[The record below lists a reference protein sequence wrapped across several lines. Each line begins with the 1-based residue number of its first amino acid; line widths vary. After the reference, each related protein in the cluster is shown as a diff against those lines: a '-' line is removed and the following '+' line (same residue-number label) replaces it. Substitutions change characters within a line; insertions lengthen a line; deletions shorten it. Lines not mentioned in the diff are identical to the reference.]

1 MRSKVSMFFG
11 IHTSE
16 WDVVYYIQP
25 IFLHVKFLCVKHSA
39 FRPSLFILLF
49 CTFFFE
55 IELNHLWQIRN
66 EEQKFKSNK
75 FPIFEMICNHP
86 PLFNIQT
93 DKNNISKFFFP
104 FMFRTRI
111 ARLRSSGDISW
122 DHHVTKSFVLHYRP
136 RWPLHNF
143 RITEFDKNYIS
154 IFPFIFRFY
163 IKFPF

>member
-1 MRSKVSMFFG
+1 MSFITYNQYFFMSSFYVSN
-11 IHTSE
+11 
-16 WDVVYYIQP
+16 IQ
-25 IFLHVKFLCVKHSA
+25 HSGL
-39 FRPSLFILLF
+39 PCLYFILF
-49 CTFFFE
+49 FTFFFE

-136 RWPLHNF
+136 HVIGSGLGGLHQTGLLRRWGLLLTRPVWW
-143 RITEFDKNYIS
+143 EGDAY
-154 IFPFIFRFY
+154 
-163 IKFPF
+163 

>member
-1 MRSKVSMFFG
+1 MSFITYNQYFFMSSFYVSN
-11 IHTSE
+11 
-16 WDVVYYIQP
+16 IQ
-25 IFLHVKFLCVKHSA
+25 HSGL
-39 FRPSLFILLF
+39 PCLYFILF
-49 CTFFFE
+49 FTFFFE

-75 FPIFEMICNHP
+75 FPIFGMICNHP